1 MKKSKTEIHAGILL
15 DENSVFTL
23 TELCQ
28 SCGVEAEIII
38 EMVEFGILEPQGD
51 TPVQWVF
58 PAHSLRRSRVTLHL
72 QHDLGVN
79 LSGAALAV
87 ELLEKIA
94 ILEQR
99 LNQYLK

>member
-1 MKKSKTEIHAGILL
+1 MVKSKTEIHTGILL

-28 SCGVEAEIII
+28 SCGVEAEIIM
-38 EMVEFGILEPQGD
+38 EMVEYGILEPEGN

-58 PAHSLRRSRVTLHL
+58 PAYSLRRSKVTLHL
-72 QHDLGVN
+72 QRDLGVN
-79 LSGAALAV
+79 LPGAALAV
-87 ELLEKIA
+87 ELLEKIT
-94 ILEQR
+94 ILEQK